1 MPDVAG
7 SDVTAPEMAGSN
19 TTMPGL
25 GGAVV
30 LAGGGGR
37 RLGGRDKVM
46 LEVAGRTLLQTAL
59 DAVVGAVTVV
69 VGPPRE
75 LPTGTLSTIE
85 DPPRGGPAA
94 ALSAGLKLLGE
105 LPGDA
110 AIAVIAADL
119 PALGPHAVRRL
130 VTELAAKPAASGAV
144 LLDASGRRQY
154 LIGVWRADALRAA
167 VAVRPSWAGQ
177 PLRDV
182 LDPLIG
188 VEVAAV
194 DDETADIDT
203 PEDLRN
209 WLGDSPL

>member
-1 MPDVAG
+1 MPDVP
-7 SDVTAPEMAGSN
+7 APDAAESN
-19 TTMPGL
+19 TTVPGL

-30 LAGGGGR
+30 LAGGGGS

-59 DAVVGAVTVV
+59 DSVAGAITVV

-94 ALSAGLKLLGE
+94 ALSAGLQLLGE

-119 PALGPHAVRRL
+119 PALGPAAVRRL

-154 LIGVWRADALRAA
+154 SIGVWRADALRAA
-167 VAVRPSWAGQ
+167 VAVRPSWTGQ
-177 PLRDV
+177 PLHDL

-188 VEVAAV
+188 VEVPTV
-194 DDETADIDT
+194 GDEAADIDT
-203 PEDLRN
+203 PQDLSN
-209 WLGDSPL
+209 WLGNSPL